1 MAEPDYPAEAEA
13 SGGDAVE
20 KTTGNQ
26 DDLFRTLKTWVREDM
41 RHVSE
46 WRKEAREDYEFYSG
60 HQWSEED
67 KVKLRAKNR
76 PVVTFNR
83 IAPAVNAVVGS
94 EINNRR
100 EVRYIPREQGDAKA
114 NEVLTAAGE
123 WFRDECGA
131 EDEESDAF
139 EDNVICGMGWT
150 DTRLSFDEDPDG
162 APVIERMDPL
172 EMGWANAVKP
182 NLLDTSRMWRVRSMS
197 YTDAAELT
205 GVKDRGKLSA
215 AWIRSL
221 AGSDEKPHDQ
231 DEADQYTGEQN
242 DQADGGYKNTRCL
255 IVEVRWFE
263 KQAYYRGP
271 DIANPMEVKEYDER
285 QFEMI
290 RKQIP
295 DFPGVKQHR
304 KVVKRAFLG
313 SEVLGKPD
321 QPMVPAGMFG
331 WECMT
336 GYRDKVKGQFYGI
349 VRAAKDPQRWANKF
363 FSQVQYLL
371 NSQSKGGIAAEL
383 GIAKDQ
389 RQFEESWAKTEEI
402 TWMKEGALSGDKPK
416 FLPKPQ
422 AQFPAGFFTL
432 FQESKEEINQ
442 TMGLSLEFIGT
453 REVDQAGVLEHQRRQ
468 SSLNLL
474 ASLFNSLRRYRKRQG
489 RTMLYLIQEH
499 LADGRLIR
507 IVGDDMKEYV
517 PLTKQDVAD
526 KTYDIIVDDSPT
538 SPNEKDRTWAILMQ
552 MLPMVRELMTPE
564 IAMELLTLSPLPAS
578 LVEKLKQK
586 AAEAS
591 QAPKPPTP
599 EEQKLQLEQ
608 QKAEMAMAGK
618 QQELHGK
625 QAETAMNLQ
634 AKQQENQMDVE
645 MAGIDLMIKQ
655 QEAEMKMAVDQ
666 QKLQNDM
673 QKLAIQEESNRIARQ
688 KAGAQ
693 RTSAAKQG

>member
-1 MAEPDYPAEAEA
+1 MAEPDYPADVDA
-13 SGGDAVE
+13 SGGEAVAE
-20 KTTGNQ
+20 RTTGKH
-26 DDLFRTLKTWVREDM
+26 DELFRTLKTWIRKDM
-41 RHVSE
+41 RHVAE

-60 HQWSEED
+60 NQWSDED
-67 KVKLRAKNR
+67 RAKLMAKNR

-83 IAPAVNAVVGS
+83 IAPAINAVVGS

-139 EDNVICGMGWT
+139 EDDVICGMGWT
-150 DTRLSFDEDPDG
+150 DTRLSFEEDPDG
-162 APVIERMDPL
+162 APVVERMDPL
-172 EMGWANAVKP
+172 GMGWDCNAVKP
-182 NLLDTSRMWRVRSMS
+182 NLLDASRLWRVRSMS

-205 GVKDRGKLSA
+205 GIKDRGKLNA

-231 DEADQYTGEQN
+231 DEADHYTGEQN
-242 DQADGGYKNTRCL
+242 EQADGGYKNSRCL

-271 DIANPMEVKEYDER
+271 DINNPMEVKEYDLR

-290 RKQIP
+290 RKQMP

-313 SEVLGKPD
+313 SEVLGEPD
-321 QPMVPAGMFG
+321 QPMVPPGMFG

-336 GYRDKVKGQFYGI
+336 GYRDKVKGQFYGV

-383 GIAKDQ
+383 GVAKNQ
-389 RQFEESWAKTEEI
+389 RQFEESWAKAEEI
-402 TWMKEGALSGDKPK
+402 TWLNDGALSGDKPK
-416 FLPKPQ
+416 FVPKPT
-422 AQFPAGFFTL
+422 AQFPTGFFTL

-489 RTMLYLIQEH
+489 KTMLYLIQEH

-507 IVGDDMKEYV
+507 IVGDDMKQYV
-517 PLTKQDVAD
+517 PLTKADVAN

-552 MLPMVRELMTPE
+552 MLPMVKDLMTPE
-564 IAMELLTLSPLPAS
+564 VAMELLALSPLPAS
-578 LVEKLKQK
+578 LTEKLKQK
-586 AAEAS
+586 AAEAA
-591 QAPKPPTP
+591 QQPKPPTP
-599 EEQKLQLEQ
+599 EEQKMQADQ
-608 QKAEMAMAGK
+608 QKAQLDAQGK
-618 QQELHGK
+618 V
-625 QAETAMNLQ
+625 MDLQ

-645 MAGIDLMIKQ
+645 MKGIDLMIKAR
-655 QEAEMKMAVDQ
+655 EAEMDQVIARQKMGM
-666 QKLQNDM
+666 DM

-688 KAGAQ
+688 KANSQ
-693 RTSAAKQG
+693 QTSAAKG